1 MQIEGRFDPGT
12 TGWRVT
18 ADPSECSPIS
28 NDRQD
33 GGHGS
38 SSSHQSVATVPV
50 LSSDPASSLAGKDV
64 YVCSKKDARD
74 IWTLVGH
81 IRLPLL
87 KEDLIVNSGRTVR
100 QGRTR

>member
-50 LSSDPASSLAGKDV
+50 LSSDPASFLAGKDV